1 MLWNIISDSSCD
13 IFEIENLEENVN
25 FSTVPF
31 VITIDGVEYVD
42 DENIDLD
49 KLIDAMYASKNAS
62 LTACPSPETWYNEFS
77 KEGYSCAVTITSALS
92 GSYNSA
98 IAAKD
103 MILEDNPEKKVLI
116 VDSLS
121 TGPSPILII
130 KKLNELI
137 SEGFSFDE
145 VSEKIMEYQKSIHTL
160 FALSSF
166 DNLVKNG
173 RMNKLAGFVAHRLGL
188 IGVGEATEKGT
199 IGVKHIVRGK
209 KKALNSIINEIKS
222 IGLSGKEVIITHCQ
236 NNELAETLKGIIE
249 ETWSQVSVSI
259 HPTRGLCSFYA
270 EKAGLII
277 SF

>member
-1 MLWNIISDSSCD
+1 MKWNLVSDSSCD
-13 IFEIENLEENVN
+13 IFKLDNLGENVE

-31 VITIDGVEYVD
+31 VMTIDGVDYVD
-42 DENIDLD
+42 DENLERD
-49 KLIDAMYASKNAS
+49 KMIDAMYESKNAS
-62 LTACPSPETWYNEFS
+62 LSACPSPETWYNEFS

-103 MILEDNPEKKVLI
+103 MVLDDDPDKKVLI

-121 TGPSPILII
+121 TGPSPILIL

-137 SEGFSFDE
+137 QEGLDFDE
-145 VSEKIMEYQKSIHTL
+145 VSAKINEYQKSVHTL

-173 RMNKLAGFVAHRLGL
+173 RMNKMAGFVANKLGL
-188 IGVGEATEKGT
+188 IGVGEATDKGT
-199 IGVKHIVRGK
+199 IGVKHICRGK
-209 KKALNSIINEIKS
+209 KKALNSIINEIKT
-222 IGLSGKEVIITHCQ
+222 IGFSGKEVIITQCQ
-236 NNELAETLKGIIE
+236 NMELAETLKGIIE
-249 ETWSQVSVSI
+249 ETWSHISVTI

-270 EKAGLII
+270 ERFGLII
-277 SF
+277 AF